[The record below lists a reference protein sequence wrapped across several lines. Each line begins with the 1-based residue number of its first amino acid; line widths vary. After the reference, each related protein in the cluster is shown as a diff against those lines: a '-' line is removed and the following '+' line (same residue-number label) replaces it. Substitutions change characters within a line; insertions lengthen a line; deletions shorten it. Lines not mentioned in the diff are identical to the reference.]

1 MMLVYVTSSFVLQ
14 PIDSFEALAL
24 TVTPSLWD
32 SPIIFEAQ
40 LQHHFVAD
48 AMLVFFNLSTKFA
61 LDPVPRGMNLS
72 KGPKNS
78 SLTLCKLLRPR
89 ISAYPVLIKQYS
101 SWQISCPLDSHAI
114 SDLQCI
120 L

>member
-1 MMLVYVTSSFVLQ
+1 MSLLPSFYSQLIHLKPV
-14 PIDSFEALAL
+14 AL
-24 TVTPSLWD
+24 TVIPSLWD

-48 AMLVFFNLSTKFA
+48 AMLVFLICPQKFA
-61 LDPVPRGMNLS
+61 LDPVPRGMNLG

-89 ISAYPVLIKQYS
+89 ISVYPVLIKQYS
-101 SWQISCPLDSHAI
+101 SWQI
-114 SDLQCI
+114 
-120 L
+120 